1 MDRQHCAAAHAPSVA
16 RPARGAAQGEITGVQ
31 ALLATLLVLGSG
43 VASTTL
49 WFFSRRYVGELA
61 ALPPAGPGGPARLR
75 FSVLDFWG
83 NRQARAR
90 LGVFK
95 HTQAAHRCD
104 A

>member
-1 MDRQHCAAAHAPSVA
+1 
-16 RPARGAAQGEITGVQ
+16 
-31 ALLATLLVLGSG
+31 
-43 VASTTL
+43 
-49 WFFSRRYVGELA
+49 VGELA